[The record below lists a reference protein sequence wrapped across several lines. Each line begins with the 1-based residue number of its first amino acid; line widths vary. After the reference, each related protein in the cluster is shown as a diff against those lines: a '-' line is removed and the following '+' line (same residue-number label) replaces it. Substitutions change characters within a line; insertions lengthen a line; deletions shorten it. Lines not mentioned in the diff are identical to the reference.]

1 MEPRR
6 AAGIQARGCGV
17 PPCHG
22 LREAALELGGK
33 AKVLLLFE
41 GPVSIRRVWKEPDG
55 APLAFSGES
64 FTNRVRHSALGSARW
79 SLRSIVPISTVP
91 GSAM

>member
-17 PPCHG
+17 SPCHG

-41 GPVSIRRVWKEPDG
+41 GLVSIRRVWKGPDG
-55 APLAFSGES
+55 APLVFSGDTLLSE
-64 FTNRVRHSALGSARW
+64 
-79 SLRSIVPISTVP
+79 VP
-91 GSAM
+91 GGP